1 MGGKKQLWW
10 GYLHKSG
17 SVHAKRFFSDD
28 DISDAR
34 LSSFCVKTT
43 GPFYASSM
51 EEALS
56 ILTGKLKAVLL
67 YSINHE

>member
-10 GYLHKSG
+10 GYLHTSG

-34 LSSFCVKTT
+34 LSGFCVKAT
-43 GPFYASSM
+43 GPFYASTM
-51 EEALS
+51 EESLS
-56 ILTGKLKAVLL
+56 ILTVKLKKELV
-67 YSINHE
+67 

>member
-34 LSSFCVKTT
+34 LSGFCVKAT
-43 GPFYASSM
+43 GPFYASNM

-56 ILTGKLKAVLL
+56 ILNGKLKKELV
-67 YSINHE
+67 